1 MQYKLTQ
8 RPYLKA
14 GSDVTIVQMSYEVL
28 GRYSFEKFELDGDWT
43 TRSDEEVIAKCVS
56 IMVAEIDPAST
67 LISMDTRIS
76 DNIKRQ
82 KTLEDLSKELEK
94 QSKQLITVSKIIAIN
109 EVMSKTLVYGTAYAA
124 IVELFPDA
132 VVGKQYDHGD
142 IIVINDPTHTPV
154 NGEGTKV
161 LVEINKQFTYNG
173 EPVSDFVTNGRLE
186 QNGFGLAWKF
196 EPKE

>member
-43 TRSDEEVIAKCVS
+43 TRSDEEIIAKCVS

-94 QSKQLITVSKIIAIN
+94 QSGQLTKVAKIIAIN
-109 EVMSKTLVYGTAYAA
+109 EVMSKNLIYGTAYAA

-132 VVGKQYDHGD
+132 VVGKQYNHGD
-142 IIVINDPTHTPV
+142 IIAINDPTHTPV